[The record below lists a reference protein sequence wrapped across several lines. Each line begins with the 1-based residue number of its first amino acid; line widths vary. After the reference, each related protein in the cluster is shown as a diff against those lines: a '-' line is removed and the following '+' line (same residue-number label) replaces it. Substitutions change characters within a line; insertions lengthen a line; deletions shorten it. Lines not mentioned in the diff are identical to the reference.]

1 MESQTAR
8 DDNHFLEQ
16 IKLDDELAFGELFKF
31 YYAPLTGYAHTIL
44 QDRESAKEVVQD
56 MFVKF
61 WEKRHDL
68 EINQSA
74 KAYFY
79 RSVYNRCMNVI
90 KHEGVKRNY
99 QAQADK
105 TDGDNGDML
114 SWELQE
120 QLDAGLEK
128 LPERCR
134 AVFIKAK
141 LEGLK
146 YAEIA
151 EELGIS
157 VKTVEN
163 QMGKALKILR
173 VHLKDYLVIML
184 ILIFYQS

>member
-1 MESQTAR
+1 M
-8 DDNHFLEQ
+8 
-16 IKLDDELAFGELFKF
+16 
-31 YYAPLTGYAHTIL
+31 
-44 QDRESAKEVVQD
+44 
-56 MFVKF
+56 KF
-61 WEKRHDL
+61 WEKRHNL

-74 KAYFY
+74 KSYFY
-79 RSVYNRCMNVI
+79 RSVYNRCLNVI

-99 QAQADK
+99 EAQVDK
-105 TDGDNGDML
+105 TGHHSGDML

-120 QLDAGLEK
+120 QLNAGLEK
-128 LPERCR
+128 LPEKCR
-134 AVFIKAK
+134 VVFEKAK

-184 ILIFYQS
+184 ILIFHQS